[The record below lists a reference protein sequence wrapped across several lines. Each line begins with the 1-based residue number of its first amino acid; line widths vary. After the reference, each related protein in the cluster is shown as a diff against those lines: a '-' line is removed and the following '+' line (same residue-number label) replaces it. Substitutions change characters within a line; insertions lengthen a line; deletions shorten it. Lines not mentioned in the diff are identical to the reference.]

1 MRAAISSARL
11 LFVALFCV
19 CLFAGAAGAAEKL
32 VAGTLGGQ
40 APLWPF
46 YIATYKGFLAAE
58 NIDMELNFAQS
69 GAATVQQLTGG
80 SLDVVV
86 SVGCTDPMLAIDKGA
101 PLAII
106 RVIGNNPPYA
116 LVAKQSI
123 KSIADLRGKTLST
136 GAPSDITTIYSERML
151 SANGLHKGDYEVHS
165 AGYAAARFA
174 ALKAGVAD
182 AAMTLPPLSFHAAE
196 TGFPIIGLA
205 ADYVKEF
212 PFTCMVTR
220 SAWATA
226 HKDLVH
232 RLLVAADKS
241 VAWFED
247 PNHRQDAIDLLVTA
261 AKSTPE
267 DADKSYDFLRKIDY
281 FQRDSIVSRQRLG
294 NLMAVER
301 QYGLVGPDLTVDKL
315 VLQGV
320 TEVGE

>member
-1 MRAAISSARL
+1 MRAAISSASRFLTAL
-11 LFVALFCV
+11 LGA
-19 CLFAGAAGAAEKL
+19 CLLASNAGAADKL

-46 YIATYKGFLAAE
+46 YIALHKGFLAAE

-69 GAATVQQLTGG
+69 GAATIQQLTGG

-106 RVIGNNPPYA
+106 RVVGNNPPYA
-116 LVAKQSI
+116 LVAKPSV
-123 KSIADLRGKTLST
+123 KSIADLRGKTIST
-136 GAPSDITTIYSERML
+136 GAPSDITTIYSDRML
-151 SANGLHKGDYEVHS
+151 SASGLKKGDYELHS

-212 PFTCMVTR
+212 PFTCMAVER
-220 SAWATA
+220 AWAAA

-232 RLLVAADKS
+232 RLLVADEKS

-247 PNHRQDAIDLLVTA
+247 PGNRKDAIDLLVTA
-261 AKSTPE
+261 AKSAPA
-267 DADKSYDFLRKIDY
+267 DADKSYEFLRKIDY
-281 FQRDSIVSRQRLG
+281 FQRDSAVSRKRLG
-294 NLMAVER
+294 NLIAVER
-301 QYGLVGPDLTVDKL
+301 QYGLVGPDLTVEKL
-315 VLQGV
+315 VLPGV
-320 TEVGE
+320 TKIAD